1 MKRQC
6 FLLIFSIFSVFVSF
20 AQKELSGYY
29 YSKSGTYI
37 EIKNNM
43 FKLIMPNN
51 AINGWYSN
59 VMAEGIIKQVSTSFI
74 ELNTDK
80 DFMIEA
86 IKNIEISQRIDS
98 VVADSIK
105 VRFLI
110 PYQRSKLKISIST
123 NNFRTF
129 ELDYSDNN
137 KELNI
142 PSDVKSISFYISPD
156 YIQAHTSEGLFYGTV
171 GFDSMI
177 EYPVEN
183 YANVLEI
190 QIPSLND
197 SFFETYRIKGDYAQI
212 VNDSIIWK
220 GEVYKKSK

>member
-1 MKRQC
+1 MKKLC
-6 FLLIFSIFSVFVSF
+6 FLFLFFLFNIFISF
-20 AQKELSGYY
+20 AQNNLSGYY
-29 YSKSGTYI
+29 YSESGTYLDI
-37 EIKNNM
+37 EDDK

-59 VMAEGIIKQVSTSFI
+59 VMAEGIIKQVSASFI

-86 IKNIEISQRIDS
+86 IKNIEINQWVDS
-98 VVADSIK
+98 IFTDSIK

-110 PYQRSKLKISIST
+110 PYHRRKLKVSIST
-123 NNFRTF
+123 NNFNTF

-142 PSDVKSISFYISPD
+142 PRDVKSISFYISPD
-156 YIQAHTSEGLFYGTV
+156 YIQAHTSEGLFYGIV

-177 EYPVEN
+177 EYQVEN
-183 YANVLEI
+183 HARLIEI
-190 QIPSLND
+190 KIPFLND
-197 SFFETYRIKGDYAQI
+197 SFFETYRIKRDYAQI